1 MKPNPD
7 SEGLT
12 LNTLPT
18 PPSNPD
24 TEPKPLT
31 DLENINFLATQIGRE
46 VDELRDVFAEADK
59 ITEVT
64 APAVEKAKALR
75 ETITKEVAELE
86 EKKKEIE
93 KNISKDISVWESVQ
107 HEIEEEIDSI
117 TKKLSDPKEVKR
129 MLQFTRRTLEERLE
143 HLIHSNEE
151 LMKILG
157 DGKILPEE
165 IISLQL
171 GGLDIPQDASES
183 IVHASE
189 LYEITSRI
197 SARKLTLFR
206 LSLLLKKV
214 LDSERATAE
223 IEAVQEDELKK
234 EKIETETDLEK
245 LKRVMGLFARES
257 VSSERVGWDPE
268 SLCKEIKEIGEVIKI
283 YDKFSDNSQGE
294 SFRVRLQI
302 RLNSAI
308 GALLAHF
315 EEVKASSLEAVHL
328 FESAIDLHKKGYLN
342 DLDFSKILARNIE
355 DAIYSKFEE
364 RAKEI
369 ANILKSHEISNVS
382 LTSADTERILIALD
396 YVG

>member
-1 MKPNPD
+1 MRSNPENKGFD
-7 SEGLT
+7 S
-12 LNTLPT
+12 NTIPA
-18 PPSNPD
+18 PSTSPD
-24 TEPKPLT
+24 TEPKPTT
-31 DLENINFLATQIGRE
+31 DIENIDHLTTQIE
-46 VDELRDVFAEADK
+46 KEADELRDVFAEADK

-75 ETITKEVAELE
+75 ETITKEIAGLE

-107 HEIEEEIDSI
+107 HEIKEEIDSI

-234 EKIETETDLEK
+234 EQEEIEK
-245 LKRVMGLFARES
+245 LKTQLR
-257 VSSERVGWDPE
+257 
-268 SLCKEIKEIGEVIKI
+268 K
-283 YDKFSDNSQGE
+283 
-294 SFRVRLQI
+294 
-302 RLNSAI
+302 
-308 GALLAHF
+308 
-315 EEVKASSLEAVHL
+315 
-328 FESAIDLHKKGYLN
+328 
-342 DLDFSKILARNIE
+342 RN
-355 DAIYSKFEE
+355 
-364 RAKEI
+364 
-369 ANILKSHEISNVS
+369 
-382 LTSADTERILIALD
+382 
-396 YVG
+396 